1 MAKTLAEIQQQIER
15 LQQRAEALKAKEAV
29 GVVQRIRTAIAYYG
43 LTVQDL
49 FNENDDK
56 LATPKKTK
64 AAGQQAVSTKVVAKK
79 GTPKNASRK
88 GIPVAIKYRDDE
100 GNTWTGRGSK
110 PRWLVAAFEKGGV
123 PLKGEKKAMAGQH
136 DAAAA

>member
-1 MAKTLAEIQQQIER
+1 MAKTLAEIQQQIEK
-15 LQQRAEALKAKEAV
+15 LQQRAEALKAKEVV

-110 PRWLVAAFEKGGV
+110 PRWLVAAFEKG
-123 PLKGEKKAMAGQH
+123 KKAEDFAVES
-136 DAAAA
+136 

>member
-43 LTVQDL
+43 LTAQDL
-49 FNENDDK
+49 FKENDDK
-56 LATPKKTK
+56 LSTPMKTK
-64 AAGQQAVSTKVVAKK
+64 ATGQKAVSAKVVAKK

-110 PRWLVAAFEKGGV
+110 PRWLVAAFEKGR
-123 PLKGEKKAMAGQH
+123 KAEDFAVE
-136 DAAAA
+136 